1 MVTSVYEAA
10 HIGSIL
16 TCRDRGMDSTPL
28 WTMFVTAAVKLLMVI
43 NASFNLPIYLFAGQ
57 HFRDTLCEMLG
68 LRCEYL
74 MASASNIDANDDL
87 RAEEAAQS
95 RTLVTRVKSV
105 KEEREEKVVM
115 AVVED
120 PRHSDNNNVSV
131 TSL

>member
-1 MVTSVYEAA
+1 
-10 HIGSIL
+10 
-16 TCRDRGMDSTPL
+16 MDSTPL
-28 WTMFVTAAVKLLMVI
+28 WYMFVTAAVQLLMVI

-57 HFRDTLCEMLG
+57 HFRDTLSEMLG

>member
-1 MVTSVYEAA
+1 
-10 HIGSIL
+10 
-16 TCRDRGMDSTPL
+16 MDSTPL
-28 WTMFVTAAVKLLMVI
+28 WYMFVTAAVQLLMVI

-74 MASASNIDANDDL
+74 MASESNIDANDDL
-87 RAEEAAQS
+87 RAEEAVQS

-105 KEEREEKVVM
+105 KEEKVVM